1 MEIDKRT
8 AIHTKKIGRP
18 TERPLT
24 TALFMLR
31 CLQVGLSLDDLDKI
45 DIGLVNDMFIEMAND
60 HEEWDYKATQEDMDR
75 F

>member
-1 MEIDKRT
+1 M
-8 AIHTKKIGRP
+8 
-18 TERPLT
+18 T

-45 DIGLVNDMFIEMAND
+45 EIGLVNDMFVEMAND
-60 HEEWDYKATQEDMDR
+60 HAEWEKKPTQNDFDK